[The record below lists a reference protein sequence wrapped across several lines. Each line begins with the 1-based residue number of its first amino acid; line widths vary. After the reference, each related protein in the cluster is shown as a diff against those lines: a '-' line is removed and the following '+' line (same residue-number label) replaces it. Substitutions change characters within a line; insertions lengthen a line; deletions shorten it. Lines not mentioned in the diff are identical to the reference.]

1 MSEHKKAPPLRS
13 SFTKKTPLPI
23 TKLVSIVFALAI
35 VSPLLYA
42 ERVLDGDKLSGI
54 KGIDD
59 RVLVNGA
66 HKPWQAIGK
75 IYTADLALC
84 TGVLITPNH
93 VLTAAHCIWNKN
105 TNSPIDNQHLEFVT
119 GYHRERFLAGRSVR
133 HVRHSP
139 RYKSDQNSSVSL
151 HSLTSDWAILALES
165 AIYNVTPIP
174 ISSLTMQELM
184 AAKQTLAVIQAGY
197 SGDRPYI
204 LTANK
209 RCKVT
214 KKYHNQPLIGHDCD
228 ATKGDSGSPLLVK
241 INGQFQLI
249 AIHVGTEQHSN
260 GRSVGVAI
268 TPPFTPTK
276 SLTSKEPSLPF

>member
-1 MSEHKKAPPLRS
+1 MSEHKKATPLRS

-75 IYTADLALC
+75 IYTAGLALC
-84 TGVLITPNH
+84 TGVLITPNL

-105 TNSPIDNQHLEFVT
+105 TNKAIDNQHLEFVT
-119 GYHRERFLAGRSVR
+119 GYHRERFLAERPVR
-133 HVRHSP
+133 RVYHSP
-139 RYKSDQNSSVSL
+139 RYTSDQNSSASL
-151 HSLTSDWAILALES
+151 HSLASDWAILALGS
-165 AIYNVTPIP
+165 DINNVTPIP
-174 ISSLTMQELM
+174 ISTLTTQELLPT
-184 AAKQTLAVIQAGY
+184 KQKLAVIQAGY

-209 RCKVT
+209 RCNIT

-228 ATKGDSGSPLLVK
+228 ATKGDSGSPLLLK
-241 INGQFQLI
+241 INGQFQVI
-249 AIHVGTEQHSN
+249 ALHVGTQQHSN

-268 TPPFTPTK
+268 TPPFAPTK
-276 SLTSKEPSLPF
+276 SLTSKEP

>member
-1 MSEHKKAPPLRS
+1 MSAPKKTLTLQAL
-13 SFTKKTPLPI
+13 FTKKRSLVI
-23 TKLVSIVFALAI
+23 KLLAIVFAFCLTTPFAH
-35 VSPLLYA
+35 A
-42 ERVLDGDKLSGI
+42 ERILDGDRISGI

-84 TGVLITPNH
+84 TGVLISPIH

-105 TNSPIDNQHLEFVT
+105 TNSAIDNQHLGFVT
-119 GYHRERFLAGRSVR
+119 GYHRERFLAERSVR
-133 HVRHSP
+133 HVHHSP

-151 HSLTSDWAILALES
+151 HSLASDWAILELEA
-165 AIYNVTPIP
+165 AIKHVTPIP
-174 ISSLTMQELM
+174 ISALTIQELM
-184 AAKQTLAVIQAGY
+184 QAKQTLAVIQAGY

-209 RCKVT
+209 RCNIT
-214 KKYHNQPLIGHDCD
+214 KKYANQPLIGHYCD
-228 ATKGDSGSPLLVK
+228 ATKGDSGSPLLIK
-241 INGQFQLI
+241 IKGQFQLI

-268 TPPFTPTK
+268 TPPFTVTK
-276 SLTSKEPSLPF
+276 SLTSKEP